1 MSEYFKYEAL
11 DIPAK
16 PATEVLKSKGLDLD
30 STSRQYQYIPELNTG
45 DFHING
51 LNLDGYFSINKAKE
65 PAQYKYTQLKLNHNT
80 PNKNK
85 QILEQTLDKY
95 GITGNKKTTL
105 MKIASLESRFNPKAQ
120 SKNSSAAGYFQFV
133 DSTRKSY
140 SNLSREQFKN
150 SPDAQV
156 LAASQLYDDNA
167 RFLRN
172 NGIAVTGEAIAA
184 SWLNPTWAKNYYKY
198 GIAEGSDA
206 NGTNVV
212 KYINKF
218 RNAKYQRGNVVPVRA
233 TPTLKKKSWES
244 EEDYQD
250 RMKKIQNKD
259 SQLFSNIKVTPNTNN
274 SLLAKSNLIQN
285 AMQADINTSQSIKA
299 EQAVRNQ
306 VQKKLDKW
314 KDYKNGL
321 DAVLTA
327 IELGLSG
334 SSILGAYSKW
344 RKWGTATSAIK
355 RAVANFLQKSQIP
368 MQVGSTL
375 IDGYQTYDA
384 IKNNNT
390 FETAWNATSGTLG
403 VAGTLGASDVT
414 RYHNSKIDLVL
425 DMLGLTGNVGDF
437 IRFGFK

>member
-11 DIPAK
+11 DIPDK

-30 STSRQYQYIPELNTG
+30 FTPKQYQYIPELNTG

-65 PAQYKYTQLKLNHNT
+65 PIQYKYTQLKLNHNT
-80 PNKNK
+80 PSKNK

-120 SKNSSAAGYFQFV
+120 SKNSSAAGYFQFI

-140 SNLSREQFKN
+140 SSLSREQFKN

-172 NGIAVTGEAIAA
+172 NGIAATGEAIAA

-198 GIAEGSDA
+198 GIAGGSDA

-218 RNAKYQRGNVVPVRA
+218 RNA
-233 TPTLKKKSWES
+233 
-244 EEDYQD
+244 
-250 RMKKIQNKD
+250 
-259 SQLFSNIKVTPNTNN
+259 
-274 SLLAKSNLIQN
+274 
-285 AMQADINTSQSIKA
+285 
-299 EQAVRNQ
+299 
-306 VQKKLDKW
+306 
-314 KDYKNGL
+314 
-321 DAVLTA
+321 
-327 IELGLSG
+327 
-334 SSILGAYSKW
+334 
-344 RKWGTATSAIK
+344 
-355 RAVANFLQKSQIP
+355 
-368 MQVGSTL
+368 
-375 IDGYQTYDA
+375 
-384 IKNNNT
+384 
-390 FETAWNATSGTLG
+390 
-403 VAGTLGASDVT
+403 
-414 RYHNSKIDLVL
+414 
-425 DMLGLTGNVGDF
+425 
-437 IRFGFK
+437 

>member
-11 DIPAK
+11 DIPDK

-30 STSRQYQYIPELNTG
+30 FTPRQYQYIPELNTG

-65 PAQYKYTQLKLNHNT
+65 PVQYKYIQLKLNHNT
-80 PNKNK
+80 PSKNK

-120 SKNSSAAGYFQFV
+120 SKNSSAAGYFQFI

-140 SNLSREQFKN
+140 SSLSREQFKN

-172 NGIAVTGEAIAA
+172 NGIAATGEAIAA

-198 GIAEGSDA
+198 GIAGGSDA

-218 RNAKYQRGNVVPVRA
+218 RNA
-233 TPTLKKKSWES
+233 
-244 EEDYQD
+244 
-250 RMKKIQNKD
+250 
-259 SQLFSNIKVTPNTNN
+259 
-274 SLLAKSNLIQN
+274 
-285 AMQADINTSQSIKA
+285 
-299 EQAVRNQ
+299 
-306 VQKKLDKW
+306 
-314 KDYKNGL
+314 
-321 DAVLTA
+321 
-327 IELGLSG
+327 
-334 SSILGAYSKW
+334 
-344 RKWGTATSAIK
+344 
-355 RAVANFLQKSQIP
+355 
-368 MQVGSTL
+368 
-375 IDGYQTYDA
+375 
-384 IKNNNT
+384 
-390 FETAWNATSGTLG
+390 
-403 VAGTLGASDVT
+403 
-414 RYHNSKIDLVL
+414 
-425 DMLGLTGNVGDF
+425 
-437 IRFGFK
+437 